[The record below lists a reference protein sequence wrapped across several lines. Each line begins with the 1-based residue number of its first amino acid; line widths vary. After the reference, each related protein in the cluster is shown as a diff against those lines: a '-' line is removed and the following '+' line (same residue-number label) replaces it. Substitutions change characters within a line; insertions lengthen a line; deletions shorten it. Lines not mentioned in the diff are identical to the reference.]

1 MVWFFERNGTFVRF
15 ETRDVDARPGTF
27 ELVILDPDGTERV
40 ESFTNSDE
48 LAQRQD
54 ELQSV
59 LSSDG
64 WNGPYGRFL

>member
-15 ETRDVDARPGTF
+15 ETRDVDERPGTF

-40 ESFTNSDE
+40 ETFTNSDE

-54 ELQSV
+54 ELQSS
-59 LSSDG
+59 LCSDG